1 MMFLQCG
8 YLQNQVAYTNFA
20 IIADDLSKY
29 GSLSGVCLP
38 FWPFLSLAVLMS
50 GRLSTGNLTIS
61 NQLVAGSIIVR
72 HMKSIAVPSLPFMVY
87 GPIKSTQRVCHGL
100 VITCLGGNL
109 PYCFCLLLLTLH
121 FLQFLT
127 YALTVRRIPF
137 QYMEPLKVSSSRVDP
152 GCCK

>member
-1 MMFLQCG
+1 MFLQRG

-29 GSLSGVCLP
+29 GSLSVVLLHL
-38 FWPFLSLAVLMS
+38 WPFLFLAVLTS
-50 GRLSTGNLTIS
+50 GRSSTSNSTIS

-72 HMKSIAVPSLPFMVY
+72 HMNSITVPSLPFMVY

-109 PYCFCLLLLTLH
+109 PYCFCFLLSTWH

-127 YALTVRRIPF
+127 YALTVRHISF

-152 GCCK
+152 GCCR